1 MKLTDALR
9 GEHGAMYPLLAFIRA
24 RVESAKLEDVRL
36 FAGCLESVLIS
47 HADIEDAILRPP
59 IEEHLPVPPSNPDG
73 TPGPTDHQVIRG
85 LLTGVMAAT
94 EVSEARRLLQE
105 TIADTYKHFE
115 KEETKIFAI
124 AEREIPLEVQAELG
138 VGWAARRGVRLR

>member
-1 MKLTDALR
+1 MKLTDALK
-9 GEHGAMYPLLAFIRA
+9 GEHGAMYPLLAFIREQVQRSTIEEIRA
-24 RVESAKLEDVRL
+24 M
-36 FAGCLESVLIS
+36 AGCLESVLIS

-73 TPGPTDHQVIRG
+73 TPGLTDHQVIRG

-94 EVSEARRLLQE
+94 EVDEARRLLQE

-124 AEREIPLEVQAELG
+124 AEREIPLEVQVELG

>member
-9 GEHGAMYPLLAFIRA
+9 GEHGAMYPLLAFIQE
-24 RVESAKLEDVRL
+24 RVQRSTIEEINAM
-36 FAGCLESVLIS
+36 AGCLGSVLIS
-47 HADIEDAILRPP
+47 HADLEDAILRPP
-59 IEEHLPVPPSNPDG
+59 IEEHLPVPPPNPDG

-85 LLTGVMAAT
+85 LLAGVMAAT

-124 AEREIPLEVQAELG
+124 AEREIPLEGQAELG
-138 VGWAARRGVRLR
+138 VRWAARRGVRLR